1 MNPNPYLAAVRRS
14 WVYAVCAI
22 VVGTLAGL
30 VLSLVA
36 TPLYSATATVYF
48 SSGFSTSATDLNQGS
63 TYAQAQMLSFAELAK
78 SPAVLAPV
86 ISSLGLD
93 TSPRAL
99 AGTID
104 ATTPQGTVVLD
115 ITAASGKPSL
125 AADIANAVADSLI
138 ANAEQLAPAATGKS
152 KPLTASV
159 VGPATVPTSISSPD
173 TSRNVLAGL
182 VIGLVAAILIIV
194 LRQQYD
200 TRVVSVAALAAVTDA
215 PLLASVEKRRTDA
228 RRGRRGVLPDSILWS
243 GAVPGSAESYRQLG
257 ASLAAGAAK
266 DGRRAILVT
275 SALPGEGKS
284 VTALGLAI
292 ALSEHGSSVLLVDG
306 NLRRPALAALL
317 GVGGI
322 GVDGTV
328 GLTEVLGGW
337 AEFDTAVAS
346 SVRPGL
352 DFLASGGVVSNPGAL
367 LSSPAMAALVR
378 TARAKYEVLVVDAA
392 PTSVAA
398 DAANLGALL
407 DGAVVVV
414 DSTRVHAV
422 QLASAL
428 DSLETS
434 HVTVLGMVLN
444 RTHPHR
450 HHYGQTATPTRPRTG
465 DRGSDSDGDVGALV
479 SESTAEPVV
488 DALTD

>member
-78 SPAVLAPV
+78 APAVLAPV

-93 TSPRAL
+93 TSPHGL

-115 ITAASGKPSL
+115 ITATSGKPSA

-138 ANAEQLAPAATGKS
+138 ANAEQLAPAATGKG

-159 VGPATVPTSISSPD
+159 VGPATVPTSASSPD

-200 TRVVSVAALAAVTDA
+200 TRVVSAAALAAVTDA

-228 RRGRRGVLPDSILWS
+228 RPGSRRPAGSPFPDSALWN

-257 ASLAAGAAK
+257 ASLAVGAAK
-266 DGRRAILVT
+266 GGKRAILVT

-292 ALSEHGSSVLLVDG
+292 ALSEHGGSVLLVDG

-317 GVGGI
+317 GFG
-322 GVDGTV
+322 GTV
-328 GLTEVLGGW
+328 GLTEALEGR
-337 AEFDTAVAS
+337 AEFDEVVVS

-352 DFLASGGVVSNPGAL
+352 DLLASGGVASNPGAL
-367 LSSPAMAALVR
+367 LSSPAMAVLVR
-378 TARAKYEVLVVDAA
+378 TARSRYEFLVVDAA

-407 DGAVVVV
+407 DGAVIVV

-428 DSLETS
+428 DSLGTS
-434 HVTVLGMVLN
+434 RVAILGMVLN
-444 RTHPHR
+444 RAHPHR
-450 HHYGQTATPTRPRTG
+450 HHYGQSTPARQTSARLAG
-465 DRGSDSDGDVGALV
+465 DDSGGVTPA
-479 SESTAEPVV
+479 SEPAGEPVM
-488 DALTD
+488 DALSD

>member
-14 WVYAVCAI
+14 WIYAVCAI
-22 VVGTLAGL
+22 VIGTLAGL

-63 TYAQAQMLSFAELAK
+63 DYAQAQMLSFAELAK
-78 SPAVLAPV
+78 SPAVLTPV
-86 ISSLGLD
+86 IASLDLN
-93 TSPRAL
+93 TTPRAL

-125 AADIANAVADSLI
+125 AADVANAVAGSLI

-182 VIGLVAAILIIV
+182 VIGLVAAILIVV

-200 TRVVSVAALAAVTDA
+200 TRVVSAAAVAAVTDA
-215 PLLASVEKRRTDA
+215 PLLATVEKRRVSARVDA
-228 RRGRRGVLPDSILWS
+228 RWPARGVVVGSTLWS

-257 ASLAAGAAK
+257 ASLMTGGTK
-266 DGRRAILVT
+266 GGKHAILVT

-292 ALSEHGSSVLLVDG
+292 ALSERGGSVLLVDG
-306 NLRRPALAALL
+306 NLRRPALADLL
-317 GVGGI
+317 

-328 GLTEVLGGW
+328 GLTEVLDGR
-337 AEFDTAVAS
+337 AEFGTAFTS

-352 DFLASGGVVSNPGAL
+352 DFLAAGSVTAASGAL
-367 LSSPAMAALVR
+367 LSSPAMAALVK
-378 TARAKYEVLVVDAA
+378 TARIKYTALVVDAA

-398 DAANLGALL
+398 DAAILGALL

-414 DSTRVHAV
+414 DSTKVHAV

-428 DSLETS
+428 STLDAS
-434 HVTVLGMVLN
+434 HVCVLGMVLN
-444 RTHPHR
+444 RAHPHR
-450 HHYGQTATPTRPRTG
+450 HHYGPPPRPG
-465 DRGSDSDGDVGALV
+465 GGSPASRLK
-479 SESTAEPVV
+479 TEPVV
-488 DALTD
+488 DTLTDQPTHID

>member
-14 WVYAVCAI
+14 WVYAVCA
-22 VVGTLAGL
+22 VVIGTLAGL
-30 VLSLVA
+30 ILSLLA

-48 SSGFSTSATDLNQGS
+48 SSGFSASATDLNQGS
-63 TYAQAQMLSFAELAK
+63 DYAQAQMLSFAELAK
-78 SPAVLAPV
+78 SPAVLSPV

-93 TSPRAL
+93 TTPHAL

-115 ITAASGKPSL
+115 ITAASGTPSG
-125 AADIANAVADSLI
+125 AADVANAVADSVI
-138 ANAEQLAPAATGKS
+138 ANAEQLAPATTGKG

-159 VGPATVPTSISSPD
+159 VGPATVPTSTSSPD

-182 VIGLVAAILIIV
+182 VIGLIAAILIVV

-200 TRVVSVAALAAVTDA
+200 TRVVSAAALAAVTDA
-215 PLLASVEKRRTDA
+215 PILATVEKRRTDA
-228 RRGRRGVLPDSILWS
+228 RGGARGALPDGTLW
-243 GAVPGSAESYRQLG
+243 GGTVPGSAESYRQLG
-257 ASLAAGAAK
+257 ASLVAGDLK
-266 DGRRAILVT
+266 RGRRAILVT

-292 ALSEHGSSVLLVDG
+292 ALSEHGGSVLLIDG
-306 NLRRPALAALL
+306 NLRRPALAGLL
-317 GVGGI
+317 GV
-322 GVDGTV
+322 DGKP
-328 GLTEVLGGW
+328 GLAEVLDGR
-337 AEFDTAVAS
+337 AEFEEVVAS

-352 DFLASGGVVSNPGAL
+352 DLLPAGDAVSGFGAL

-378 TARAKYEVLVVDAA
+378 AARARYEVLVIDAA

-398 DAANLGALL
+398 DAAILGALV

-422 QLASAL
+422 QLAGAL
-428 DSLETS
+428 DSLGTS
-434 HVTVLGMVLN
+434 HVTVLGTVLN
-444 RTHPHR
+444 RAHPHR
-450 HHYGQTATPTRPRTG
+450 HRYGPAPTRPEG
-465 DRGSDSDGDVGALV
+465 RGEGV
-479 SESTAEPVV
+479 SVAEPVGMP
-488 DALTD
+488 